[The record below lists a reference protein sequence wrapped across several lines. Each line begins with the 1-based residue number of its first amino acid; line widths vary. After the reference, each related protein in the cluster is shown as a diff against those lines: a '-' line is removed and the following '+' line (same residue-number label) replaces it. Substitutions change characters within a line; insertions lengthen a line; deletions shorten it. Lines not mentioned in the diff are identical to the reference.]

1 MHLLPISVLLSVSTL
16 LMVVWYGF
24 GQDWVMTILY
34 SNYWGWMY
42 SVYLASLFVLM
53 ADIAVN
59 QARIMSAIIN
69 AFGAAVGKAL
79 EVTPC

>member
-1 MHLLPISVLLSVSTL
+1 VHLLPISVLLSVSTL